1 MRDFTAKERLFLEKI
16 NTYKTENKYD
26 KLHFRNLLAEYI
38 PAYVLLWNGYNKK
51 TDQMVLYGKKDR
63 SHLHIDHILL
73 ADLTLFIYELQELGL
88 ISIRTNK
95 TSKLFVAYDLN
106 CYSSKGPLETLS
118 DVQTKEG
125 CEINKDNGYE
135 HYISRVDIELQVLE
149 LCKSVIYPLP
159 LLSDLIKNNFQSI
172 SERRYRKQISLT
184 ILSVAVASLGVL
196 LSAFIGFKQLKT
208 ETHFDNDDL
217 TRIEHAIVGPK
228 RVIVEGEQ
236 ETCDT
241 LIKSEPTVI
250 NKQNICTDSLNQQ
263 R

>member
-1 MRDFTAKERLFLEKI
+1 MRELTAKERLFLKKI
-16 NTYKTENKYD
+16 NAYKTENEYD
-26 KLHFRNLLAEYI
+26 KLRFRNLLAEYI
-38 PAYVLLWNGYNKK
+38 PGYVLLWNGFNKK

-63 SHLHIDHILL
+63 GHLHVDHILL

-95 TSKLFVAYDLN
+95 TSKLFVAYDLK
-106 CYSSKGPLETLS
+106 CYSGNGPLEALS
-118 DVQTKEG
+118 NVQTKDG

-159 LLSDLIKNNFQSI
+159 LLNDLIENKFQSI
-172 SERRYRKQISLT
+172 SERRYRKQINWT

-217 TRIEHAIVGPK
+217 TRIEHAIVSPK
-228 RVIVEGEQ
+228 RVAVEEVQ

-241 LIKSEPTVI
+241 LTKIQQLVV
-250 NKQNICTDSLNQQ
+250 NIQDVCSDSLNQLK
-263 R
+263 

>member
-16 NTYKTENKYD
+16 NAYKTENKYD

-38 PAYVLLWNGYNKK
+38 PAYVLLWNGVTKK

-63 SHLHIDHILL
+63 SHLHVDHILL
-73 ADLTLFIYELQELGL
+73 ADLTLLIYELQELGL

-95 TSKLFVAYDLN
+95 TSKLFVVYDLN
-106 CYSSKGPLETLS
+106 CYSSNGPLETLS
-118 DVQTKEG
+118 NVQTKDG

-135 HYISRVDIELQVLE
+135 NYISRVDIELQVLE

-172 SERRYRKQISLT
+172 SERRYRKQINWT
-184 ILSVAVASLGVL
+184 IGSVAVASLGVL
-196 LSAFIGFKQLKT
+196 LSAFIGFQQLKT
-208 ETHFDNDDL
+208 VTHFDNADL
-217 TRIEHAIVGPK
+217 TRIEHAIESPK
-228 RVIVEGEQ
+228 RVLIEEVQVTMDTIIKCEQ
-236 ETCDT
+236 A
-241 LIKSEPTVI
+241 VI
-250 NKQNICTDSLNQQ
+250 NNQDVCTDSLNQP

>member
-1 MRDFTAKERLFLEKI
+1 MRDFTTKERLFLEKI
-16 NTYKTENKYD
+16 NAYKTENKYD
-26 KLHFRNLLAEYI
+26 KLHFRNLLSEYI
-38 PAYVLLWNGYNKK
+38 PGYVLLWNGFNKK
-51 TDQMVLYGKKDR
+51 TDQMVLYGKKER
-63 SHLHIDHILL
+63 NLLHLDHILL

-95 TSKLFVAYDLN
+95 TTKLFVAYDLN
-106 CYSSKGPLETLS
+106 CYRGNGPLETLS
-118 DVQTKEG
+118 NVQAKDG

-159 LLSDLIKNNFQSI
+159 LLNDLIKNKFQSI
-172 SERRYRKQISLT
+172 SERRYRKQINCT
-184 ILSVAVASLGVL
+184 IFSVAVASLGVI

-217 TRIEHAIVGPK
+217 TRIEHAIVSPK
-228 RVIVEGEQ
+228 KVLIEGVK

-241 LIKSEPTVI
+241 LIKSEQAVI
-250 NKQNICTDSLNQQ
+250 NKQDVCTDSLNQL